1 MQVAWWWF
9 LFAVSVPAAALVVS
23 LAPWPGRRRRRAGRS
38 AYLLP
43 VLSALT
49 LLTAVA
55 LAWDRTGLAV
65 VDVELVG
72 LPRHLVRAMATL
84 SGPAL
89 GLAAGAA
96 LVPAAAPL
104 RRGRTWIAPVAMAGL
119 TAGAL
124 WAADATS
131 VRHGRRG
138 DPEGTRV
145 ADVPA
150 VRILEGV
157 DFVVDLSFSRSGDL
171 FFAELYSPRIRMV
184 AAGTSVPT
192 DVVALGG
199 DWERTLHFE
208 LHPEWPATSVLYVA
222 RDRTMDRDR
231 IGQVA
236 QVTANGGSAP
246 RVVLEGYPTGPSH
259 PASAFAVCDGFLF
272 VTTGD
277 GDEAADESKTGRRV
291 RAQDPGSI
299 EGKVLRYRVTG
310 GGTEL
315 AGLLWDAPPVYAL
328 GLRNLYGIAC
338 APGGEGVIG
347 GENGFRGHDQVRLVT
362 ARSNQEWPLSD
373 RRTAFSRPWFDSG
386 GVSIAPT
393 GVAARATADGIE
405 IFFTAYHANALYRL
419 SVDASGKPGP
429 LARLHRFEE
438 PALSVELGPG
448 GCAYV
453 GTASAIRRVAIEGCA
468 P

>member
-9 LFAVSVPAAALVVS
+9 LFAVSVPAAALAFS
-23 LAPWPGRRRRRAGRS
+23 LAPWPRRQRHRSRRA
-38 AYLLP
+38 AFFLP
-43 VLSALT
+43 VVSCFT
-49 LLTAVA
+49 LLAAVA
-55 LAWDRTGLAV
+55 VAWDRTGIAIA
-65 VDVELVG
+65 DVELVG
-72 LPRHLVRAMATL
+72 LPRHLARAMATL
-84 SGPAL
+84 SAPAV
-89 GLAAGAA
+89 GLAVGAA
-96 LVPAAAPL
+96 LAAVAAFG
-104 RRGRTWIAPVAMAGL
+104 RRGRTWIAAAAVAGIA
-119 TAGAL
+119 AVAL

-131 VRHGRRG
+131 VRHGPRG
-138 DPEGTRV
+138 DPEGTRI

-171 FFAELYSPRIRMV
+171 FFAELYSPRIRVV
-184 AAGTSVPT
+184 AAGTSDPA
-192 DVVALGG
+192 DVVTLGG
-199 DWERTLHFE
+199 EWERTLHFE
-208 LHPEWPATSVLYVA
+208 LHPDWPAVPVLYVA
-222 RDRTMDRDR
+222 RDRTVEKDRL
-231 IGQVA
+231 GQVTE
-236 QVTANGGSAP
+236 VVANGAAAP

-259 PASAFAVCDGFLF
+259 PASAFAACDGFLF

-299 EGKVLRYRVTG
+299 EGKVLRYRVTARG
-310 GGTEL
+310 IEP
-315 AGLLWDAPPVYAL
+315 AGLLWEDPPVYAL

-338 APGGEGVIG
+338 VPGGEGVIG

-373 RRTAFSRPWFDSG
+373 LRTAFSRPWFDSG
-386 GVSIAPT
+386 RVSIAPT
-393 GVAARATADGIE
+393 GVAARATADRIDV
-405 IFFTAYHANALYRL
+405 FFTAYHANALYQL
-419 SVDASGKPGP
+419 SVDASGRPGP
-429 LARLHRFEE
+429 LVRLHRFDE

-453 GTASAIRRVAIEGCA
+453 GTASAIWRVAIEGCS